1 MLRLFL
7 LVEAV
12 YLVTPQKSQDQIQSQ
27 VGTLQEFDYQP
38 SPELTPAAGQ
48 IRI

>member
-12 YLVTPQKSQDQIQSQ
+12 YLVTPQKSQDQIWNQ
-27 VGTLQEFDYQP
+27 VGTL
-38 SPELTPAAGQ
+38 
-48 IRI
+48 